1 MVSEQRLEEQC
12 PPKTFQ
18 RARLI
23 AASGQSILTK
33 KCRFDQAGTHL
44 SAFVASSR
52 GWNDS
57 YRTSITLDETR
68 GLIKDYACTCPAA
81 MQYDAPC
88 KHCMALAISY
98 SMKPERF
105 SGYRSHRKPETTPC
119 LAEFIKQS
127 DIARSA
133 SFCNEIDIEPTL
145 VYGYRAWS
153 AHFKVIGPNGSY
165 VMKNIAD
172 FAERMEQGAY
182 HSYGKNLAFVH
193 TMDAFTPRGKA
204 LCSLIARAVA
214 SRKRSSYAH
223 TWGARPQEMPAR
235 TIHLTDYE
243 TVDLLDALKE
253 RPFVVE
259 GADVSIRSKTLAHT
273 VNEDP
278 ELTVR
283 FVKEPQGGF
292 SVQRDDDLV
301 FITSGNRMYV
311 WHDDVFYNCSDD
323 FARSAAFLKTV
334 YETESDL
341 LYICEDDLPL
351 FCAAALPA
359 IEEHLDISAPEELDS
374 YRPIPGSVE
383 LYFDKTPKRIVCDAR
398 VSYGPFT
405 RILREGAW
413 IWEKPAAPLPLPD
426 DALEAQTSSLLERYL
441 HHAPSGSSAT
451 RGLERFSAYIEM
463 NDSDRVG
470 RLLFEGLKEFKQRA
484 AVFTTPS
491 FDRLISDKKPTVSMG
506 VSLSGNLINLDVS
519 ATDLPKEE
527 LASLLASYRLKKKY
541 HRLRNNVFLDIAELD
556 LAQLDRI
563 ATDLDISADQLASGS
578 VELPAYRAFYLD
590 DELHD
595 ARKDGAFERYIEQF
609 HPTDPSAYRVP
620 ESLHAT
626 LRPYQREGFAWMSA
640 LADMGFAGILADE
653 MGLGKSIQFIS
664 FVLSRI
670 DEIKSTAPVLIVCPA
685 SLVFNWADEF
695 ARFAPSVSVEPIVGT
710 KRERAAARRKKGIDV
725 IITSY
730 DLMRID
736 IEDYLD
742 TTFFCHVLDEAQY
755 IKNHDTLTARAV
767 KRVHAKHR
775 FALTGTPMENRLSEI
790 WSIFDFLMPG
800 FLGSYMRFRERF
812 ELDIIGGDEN
822 AAERLQKIVGTFML
836 RRVKSE
842 VLPELPDKLE
852 SAVLIQMTD
861 KQRRLYDAHE
871 QHLRESLTAQRSRRK
886 HGDESKPAATV
897 EVLAELTRL
906 RQICCDPRLLLE
918 DYKEPGAKIAAIAD
932 LIESARNE
940 NQKTLVFSQF
950 TSFLELIAE
959 KLDSLDVPY
968 FTITG
973 ATPKKQ
979 RIAMVSQFNQDDT
992 PVFLVSLKA
1001 GGTGLNLTGASVVIH
1016 ADPWWNAATQNQA
1029 TDRAHRIGQ
1038 KRVVSVHKVIARGT
1052 IEERILKLQE
1062 AKNELADKVVGSE
1075 GVTLAGLSRD
1085 DLIGLLCD

>member
-33 KCRFDQAGTHL
+33 RCRFDQTGTHL

-57 YRTSITLDETR
+57 YRTSITLDEDDSS
-68 GLIKDYACTCPAA
+68 IKDYACTCPAA
-81 MQYDAPC
+81 LQHDAPC

-105 SGYRSHRKPETTPC
+105 SGYKSHRKPETTPC
-119 LAEFIKQS
+119 LAEFIKQR

-133 SFCNEIDIEPTL
+133 PFYNEIDIEPAL

-165 VMKNIAD
+165 VMKNITD
-172 FAERMEQGAY
+172 FAERMEQGSY
-182 HSYGKNLAFVH
+182 HSYGKNLAFAH

-223 TWGARPQEMPAR
+223 AWGTRPQEMPAR

-243 TVDLLDALKE
+243 TVDLLDALE
-253 RPFVVE
+253 GRPFVVE
-259 GADVSIRSKTLAHT
+259 GADIGIRSKTLAHT

-292 SVQRDDDLV
+292 SVQRDDELV

-311 WHDDVFYNCSDD
+311 WHDDVFYDCSDD

-341 LYICEDDLPL
+341 LYISEDDLPR
-351 FCAAALPA
+351 FCAAALPVM
-359 IEEHLDISAPEELDS
+359 EERVRVSAPEELES

-383 LYFDKTPKRIVCDAR
+383 LYFDKTPKRIVCDAH
-398 VSYGPFT
+398 VSYGPLT

-413 IWEKPAAPLPLPD
+413 RWEKPDAPLPLPD
-426 DALEAQTSSLLERYL
+426 DALEAQTASLLGQYM
-441 HHAPSGSSAT
+441 HKTPNGGGAT
-451 RGLERFSAYIEM
+451 RGLDRFSAYIELS
-463 NDSDRVG
+463 DSDRVG
-470 RLLFEGLKEFKQRA
+470 RLLFEGLKEFKQQA
-484 AVFTTPS
+484 SVFTTPS
-491 FDRLISDKKPTVSMG
+491 FDRMISDKKPTISMG

-527 LASLLASYRLKKKY
+527 LASLLASYRLKRKY
-541 HRLRNNVFLDIAELD
+541 HRLKNNVFLDIAELD

-563 ATDLDISADQLASGS
+563 ATDLDISAGQLASGT

-595 ARKDGAFERYIEQF
+595 ARRDGAFERYIEQF
-609 HPTDPSAYRVP
+609 HPTDLSAYRVP

-626 LRPYQREGFAWMSA
+626 LRPYQHEGFAWMSA
-640 LADMGFAGILADE
+640 LADMGLAGILADE
-653 MGLGKSIQFIS
+653 MGLGKSVQFIS
-664 FVLSRI
+664 FALSRI
-670 DEIKSTAPVLIVCPA
+670 DEIRRTAPVLIVCPA
-685 SLVFNWADEF
+685 SLVFNWVDEF

-710 KRERAAARRKKGIDV
+710 KRERAAARRRKDIDV
-725 IITSY
+725 IVTSY
-730 DLMRID
+730 DLLRID
-736 IEDYLD
+736 IDDYLD
-742 TTFFCHVLDEAQY
+742 TTFFCQVLDEAQY
-755 IKNHDTLTARAV
+755 IKNHGTLTARAV

-836 RRVKSE
+836 RRLKSE

-852 SAVLIQMTD
+852 SAVLVQMTD

-871 QHLRESLTAQRSRRK
+871 QRLRESLTAQRSQRK
-886 HGDESKPAATV
+886 HDNANEQAATV

-918 DYKEPGAKIAAIAD
+918 DYKEPGGKMAAIAD

-959 KLDSLDVPY
+959 KLDSMGIPY

-1062 AKNELADKVVGSE
+1062 SKNELADKVVSSG
-1075 GVTLAGLSRD
+1075 GVTLAGLSRE
-1085 DLIGLLCD
+1085 DLVGLLYD